1 MFGIILVVIGTILD
15 EVSSSAGKWNVNH
28 KIESLYTLGFLNYFW
43 GAIIFLC
50 IILIKGHFIFDP
62 ASIPLFTLLLLLDGA
77 QIYSS
82 LHAIAEADRSTFGF
96 LMVGTIPLL
105 LVVDIF
111 LGYSISFINL
121 SGISFIVLSLIFLF
135 INHGL
140 SKKGIR
146 YVWFSTFNAVATI
159 SIFKYLITN
168 YNSVEA
174 QQFLEIS
181 ILLVALFIMAFW
193 KSKEN
198 PLRFVFNK
206 KFLLQ
211 SVSRG
216 FAAVFMSMAYLY
228 APTSVI
234 TGAKRGTSVLASIV
248 SGNKFFHEKHILIK
262 IVSFAFVVA
271 GLILLMY

>member
-121 SGISFIVLSLIFLF
+121 IGISFIVLSLIFLF

>member
-1 MFGIILVVIGTILD
+1 MLGLLLIIVGTILD
-15 EVSSSAGKWNVNH
+15 EVACSAGKWNVNH

-43 GAIIFLC
+43 SAVIFL
-50 IILIKGHFIFDP
+50 IAVIIKGHFIFKL
-62 ASIPLFTLLLLLDGA
+62 ASLPLFLLLVVLDAA

-105 LVVDIF
+105 LITDIL
-111 LGYSISFINL
+111 LGYPIPFIHII
-121 SGISFIVLSLIFLF
+121 GICLVVLSLLFLF

-140 SKKGIR
+140 SKKGIN
-146 YVWFSTFNAVATI
+146 YVLFSTFNAVATI

-168 YNSVEA
+168 YNSVET
-174 QQFLEIS
+174 QQFLEIT
-181 ILLVALFIMAFW
+181 ILLFALFAMAKF
-193 KSKEN
+193 KEKVN

-216 FAAVFMSMAYLY
+216 FAGVFMSVAYLY
-228 APTSVI
+228 APTSII
-234 TGAKRGTSVLASIV
+234 TGAKRGTSVLAAVI
-248 SGNKFFHEKHILIK
+248 SGNKFFHEKHIVIK
-262 IVSFAFVVA
+262 IISTFLVII
-271 GLILLMY
+271 GLILLII